1 MTDKEKIELI
11 KEVVEY
17 TVSIG
22 SFLGYL
28 SFEGECKVEEAAIE
42 GLLEKF
48 GLEEEEVEE

>member
-17 TVSIG
+17 TTSMA

-28 SFEGECKVEEAAIE
+28 SFEGECKVEEAAKE
-42 GLLEKF
+42 GLFEKF
-48 GLEEEEVEE
+48 GLEVEE